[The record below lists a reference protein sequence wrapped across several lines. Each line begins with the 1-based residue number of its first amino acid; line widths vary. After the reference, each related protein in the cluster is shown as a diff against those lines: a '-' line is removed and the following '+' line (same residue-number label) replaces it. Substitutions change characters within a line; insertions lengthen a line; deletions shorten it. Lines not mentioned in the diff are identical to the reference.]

1 MKCPKFLP
9 AVLLISLL
17 SASYI
22 FTSTS
27 ITTVR
32 AASIF
37 ASLPNGYAFAGRV
50 AVPSGSTAA
59 GSGPTAPAWLGCT
72 MQTRSVSHTVA
83 AMSLGPYGKAGVTQT
98 TVSNQQTATS
108 GTIQT
113 LAVLQNVDIL
123 SGLITAAKIRAQVSS
138 TATSAG
144 ARSNILDATF
154 TGLNVAGKNISV
166 SPGANTTIH
175 IANLGDLVLNEQGRG
190 PSNGPNATYV
200 GINMIDLYITA
211 ANTRGLSI
219 GTRIIVAT
227 VNSSEQLTPEPA
239 IVGGQAYAL
248 NTTGNSGSGPGSG
261 STSTGPVAAALI
273 GCGGGTTQTNIA
285 NSSQPNVGS
294 TGAVND
300 TASGKITSSGTT
312 ATSQANVANMNLL
325 KGLIQGSQVTAIAN
339 AAWNGRGSGSA
350 STILTNMLIAG
361 IPLSRSPAP
370 NTRIP
375 ILDLGYAIVNEQSS
389 YVSSSGAVE
398 SVNGIHIYVT
408 QSNNVFGLSAGTQI
422 IIGHADASALN
433 LS

>member
-1 MKCPKFLP
+1 MERKNATTGGTNMSLELRQAPRRRSAMKRPKFLL
-9 AVLLISLL
+9 AVLLIALL
-17 SASYI
+17 SASYMC
-22 FTSTS
+22 TSTS
-27 ITTVR
+27 VCTVR

-37 ASLPNGYAFAGRV
+37 ASVPNGYAFAGRV
-50 AVPSGSTAA
+50 VVPSGSTTA
-59 GSGPTAPAWLGCT
+59 GSGPIAPAWLGCT
-72 MQTRSVSHTVA
+72 MQTRSVSNTVA
-83 AMSLGPYGKAGVTQT
+83 AMSLGAYGHAGSTQS

-113 LAVLQNVDIL
+113 LAILQNVDIL

-144 ARSNILDATF
+144 ARSNILDASF
-154 TGLNVAGKNISV
+154 TGLNVAGKAISV

-200 GINMIDLYITA
+200 GVNMIDLYITA
-211 ANTRGLSI
+211 VNTLGLSI

-227 VNSSEQLTPEPA
+227 VNSSEQLTAEPA

-248 NTTGNSGSGPGSG
+248 NTTGNSGSSPGSG

-300 TASGKITSSGTT
+300 TASGKITLSGTT

-339 AAWNGRGSGSA
+339 AAWNGRGSA
-350 STILTNMLIAG
+350 STILTNMLIVG
-361 IPLSRSPAP
+361 ISLSRSPAP
-370 NTRIP
+370 NTHIP
-375 ILDLGYAIVNEQSS
+375 IPGLGYAIVNEQ
-389 YVSSSGAVE
+389 
-398 SVNGIHIYVT
+398 
-408 QSNNVFGLSAGTQI
+408 
-422 IIGHADASALN
+422 
-433 LS
+433 